1 MAAHKADRASEEADS
16 FVFVYD
22 RREKDAPEAK
32 ITTGGITSFK
42 AFKERLI
49 KSLGL
54 KSNEKFVVATTNREE
69 IKDDESWGIVDKG
82 DTVYVLRS
90 LDQELC
96 APVQERVNY
105 LPHYDTIVKGGMY
118 EYYASEGQNP
128 LPYAFAELIDN
139 SLAATRNNTGPRN
152 IEIRLHLDEATV
164 YVIDNG
170 KGMTSRQLNNWA
182 IYRLSKFNRKDRKT
196 KGNLDETEEEESF
209 VDQDLPKSLNS
220 DISYFGVGGKQAIF
234 FIGTSTRM
242 ISKPLGSQDVHEL
255 IISKEEFE
263 KKERNNEEIY
273 SGFIRKR
280 KLGDASHIST
290 EDEVLRRM
298 VEEEEKDRENFTVVV
313 IQGISKDHLQ
323 YLKDRMPEWTRQ
335 LAHIYHYYLHGPAGN
350 VDSEENKRAPSPF
363 KNIDIEIKLWS
374 SRSADN
380 PRTINLRD
388 IDDDMQTLF
397 VRGAASSFE
406 FKAIIEGAKVEGVL
420 RYHPFLYDRETYPM
434 DMYDRTEVTFEDEH
448 DYAIS
453 DIPARGRRP
462 IFECFWNGRLIPYTT
477 IDSFEWCNPPK
488 KAKNVAAECYNR
500 VSGVLWTDDNFQVST
515 NKLTFIDL
523 ELRLRDKLAAF
534 TRVVNGQERRTGI
547 EKEFSNWLKE
557 CHEQHDKSIH
567 FTQYMGQ
574 ILRLDLPKQR
584 QSPWSAYKQVDWD
597 GKVFKNGQLVK
608 ILRTNPPLLGS
619 INRILL
625 YGDHQG
631 DVYATG
637 GDLEI
642 VQEPRSMY
650 SEVKIVPLSKLDRT
664 TSAQMVKKYIDEE
677 EAKLPNS
684 LEITWPE
691 GNAVSKNQKRKTG
704 ETIGDI
710 RVEILNKKGDA
721 VSKLPGKDNASKKL
735 LVELKVIWASPTGL
749 QTIVS
754 HISQHGKT
762 WPYWFR
768 KMENIKNLGAYTLQ
782 LQAVLNESGEN
793 MFAGKQLP
801 CEKISFQ
808 VVEGE
813 AETFSVGVLE
823 GPFRVG
829 VPFTIPLDLHDS
841 FGNPARAPAGQEF
854 HPKLEASGLDLKYS
868 VAVVKGHSVSIKDVV
883 AKGQVQGTSGKN
895 FNLNITI
902 PELKSS
908 SQVLKIRLLPGPAS
922 VLYVSPEEEQT
933 VINGISPTFKIQL
946 QDSAGNPTALEGRS
960 VVCKLVGAPNLP
972 SYSMECSSTGSGT
985 LVGDPILLKKMK
997 SELSLTAKFDV
1008 QGNKLIKTVD
1018 RKIRLVPSGKACEVR
1033 VFFQEPDMSEK
1044 VQITNGMEITKPAGE
1059 TLQGLTYALYDEAE
1073 QELPLDDKVISKVK
1087 LNWVAKPPKDLLQK
1101 GQLPGVKATN
1111 TVQEVKYCQV
1121 TVTESSG
1128 IELGFVLKTITGEPK
1143 CLNCTCSG
1151 TNQISI
1157 GQPLAGEIQVK
1168 VRDKYGNDVQHDS
1181 ENVCKDLKISG
1192 EGLKV
1197 DRCKILLDKQTKSML
1212 IKGVVFEGGTIGR
1225 KEVQITWRSLKDYLR
1240 LEMVAGPPAKMK
1252 FIHYSES
1259 QEVLVYNESK
1269 FAKPL
1274 AIQLL
1279 DEGDNACR
1287 TPDIRMQLARDV
1299 KLKLIPTVQPTK
1311 TNKDGIADFG
1321 IFTVS
1326 CGRGLYELQ
1335 PKAFISAGFVL
1346 SGPKLKISVQP
1357 DPTRPSNLDV
1367 SYNNKATYTAGESM
1381 PEYTVKIY
1389 AEDDSLLASAKPSH
1403 VSLKLW
1409 KSDDADATNLPS
1421 RTLSYHP
1428 ESSRKTETGIFHFK
1442 NIKCPDES
1450 GSYNVMFVYY
1460 DGKHQ
1465 LFSNV
1470 IHIKIDPSTPVQ
1482 LVCLDNPGTATVSN
1496 TKNYATRCIVRNLK
1510 LELRDKYDNHVTKG
1524 MNGSIV
1530 LEIASATGEKE
1541 LPVFAGAA
1549 KNKTISATLAGGTSF
1564 IQNIA
1569 LQENSPGKDGYEYQ
1583 LKCSVNCNNVPKSL
1597 NMEPYILPF
1606 LFYDD
1611 AKKQSEM
1618 AALSKER
1625 DNLQN
1630 AIRTY
1635 KSLFETTEQLI
1646 EELKISVKEA
1656 KSEESKIR
1664 DELRKQRIPMSTLN
1678 SVESIEKLV
1687 KDFNERKDVELNK
1700 KRRVCS
1706 LPTIMANDPEVL
1718 GKIGHLAQIS
1728 DDDAARVLSW
1738 HMSSD
1743 MDCVVTMTT
1752 KKAKEIYNQTN
1763 GRQQVLPLDSIFKKS
1778 LTEWNKPLPHIKYKP
1793 NWKPTGNL
1801 IFARNLIAFW
1811 QNEDKCKT
1819 VFSMLL
1825 GDTLWIDTLDQ
1836 ANEYRRELVKYTNC
1850 PTILTR
1856 EGDRIRSN
1864 GKFGGLMN
1872 KAPPVEKLRGAVFGA
1887 PVPDSYHQLCST
1899 IDVLQNLK
1907 SALVAHKTAETELKE
1922 QMETIKA
1929 PEMQAKYEECREVEK
1944 QLQALEKKL
1953 GVVGTPVRDLSF
1965 PKVAKRTPDRDEDG
1979 GPANKRLRSS
1989 PAMPEVNGTTNSN
2002 FLTPTRTSRRI
2013 AAMTPTTD
2021 TDGRKR
2027 LKKS

>member
-1 MAAHKADRASEEADS
+1 MAAHKADGASDESDS

-22 RREKDAPEAK
+22 RRDKDSPEVK
-32 ITTGGITSFK
+32 VSIGGVSNFK
-42 AFKERLI
+42 TLKERLI
-49 KSLGL
+49 KKLSL
-54 KSNEKFVVATTNREE
+54 KSNEKFVIATTNREE
-69 IKDDESWGIVDKG
+69 IKDDESWGSVEKA
-82 DTVYVLRS
+82 DTLYILRS

-139 SLAATRNNTGPRN
+139 SLAATRNNSGPRN
-152 IEIRLHLDEATV
+152 IEIRLHFDEATV

-182 IYRLSKFNRKDRKT
+182 IYRLSKFNRKEKRPLS
-196 KGNLDETEEEESF
+196 GLDEIDEDESF
-209 VDQDLPKSLNS
+209 VDQNLPKSLNS

-242 ISKPLGSQDVHEL
+242 ISRPQGSKDVNEL
-255 IISKEEFE
+255 VISKEEFE
-263 KKERNNEEIY
+263 KKERNNEDIY

-280 KLGDASHIST
+280 KLGDASHIPA
-290 EDEVLRRM
+290 EDEVLRQM
-298 VEEEEKDRENFTVVV
+298 IEVEEKIREHFTVVV

-323 YLKDRMPEWTRQ
+323 YLKDGISEWTRQ
-335 LAHIYHYYLHGPAGN
+335 LSHIYHYYLHGPAGN
-350 VDSEENKRAPSPF
+350 VESDNNSRGASPF
-363 KNIDIEIKLWS
+363 KNIDIEVKLWS
-374 SRSADN
+374 SRSQEI
-380 PRTINLRD
+380 PRTVNLRD

-397 VRGAASSFE
+397 VRGAVSTFE

-420 RYHPFLYDRETYPM
+420 RYHPFLYDRETYPV
-434 DMYDRTEVTFEDEH
+434 DMYDRSEVTFEDEH
-448 DYAIS
+448 GYAIS
-453 DIPARGRRP
+453 DTPARGRRH

-477 IDSFEWCNPPK
+477 IDSFDWCSPPK
-488 KAKNVAAECYNR
+488 KTKSIPSECYNR

-523 ELRLRDKLAAF
+523 EIKLRDKLAAF

-557 CHEQHDKSIH
+557 CHELHDKSIH
-567 FTQYMGQ
+567 FTQYVGQ
-574 ILRLDLPKQR
+574 VLRIDLPKHR

-597 GKVFKNGQLVK
+597 GKVFKQGQMVK
-608 ILRTNPPLLGS
+608 ILRTNPQLLGS
-619 INRILL
+619 ISRILL

-642 VQEPRSMY
+642 FQEPRSIY
-650 SEVKIVPLSKLDRT
+650 SELKIVPLSKLDRT
-664 TSAQMVKKYIDEE
+664 TSPHNVRKFIEEE
-677 EAKLPNS
+677 EAKLPSS
-684 LEITWPE
+684 LQITWPE
-691 GNAVSKNQKRKTG
+691 GNKVTKNEKRKTG

-710 RVEILNKKGDA
+710 RVEILNKKGDC

-735 LVELKVIWASPTGL
+735 LVELKVIWASPDGP
-749 QTIVS
+749 QTLVS

-768 KMENIKNLGAYTLQ
+768 KMENIKNLGSYTLQ

-801 CEKISFQ
+801 CEKINFQ

-813 AETFSVGVLE
+813 AETFSVGVLD
-823 GPFRVG
+823 GPFKVG
-829 VPFTIPLDLHDS
+829 VPFNIPLDLHDS

-854 HPKLEASGLDLKYS
+854 HPKLEASGLEVKYS
-868 VAVVKGHSVSIKDVV
+868 LAVMRGHIVTLKDVV
-883 AKGQVQGTSGKN
+883 AKGQVQGNSGKN
-895 FNLNITI
+895 YNVSITI
-902 PELKSS
+902 PQLKQST
-908 SQVLKIRLLPGPAS
+908 QVLKMRLLPGPAS
-922 VLYVSPEEEQT
+922 MLYVSPEEEQM
-933 VINGISPTFKIQL
+933 VVNGFSPNFKIQL
-946 QDSAGNPTALEGRS
+946 QDAAGNPTGLEGRS

-997 SELSLTAKFDV
+997 SELLLTAKFDV
-1008 QGNKLIKTVD
+1008 QGNKLIKTIE
-1018 RKIRLVPSGKACEVR
+1018 RKIRLMPSGKACELKLYY
-1033 VFFQEPDMSEK
+1033 QEADMSKPER
-1044 VQITNGMEITKPAGE
+1044 ITNGMEITKPAGE
-1059 TLQGLTYALYDEAE
+1059 TLQGLTFTLYDEAE
-1073 QELPLDDKVISKVK
+1073 QEIKLDEKVVSKIK
-1087 LNWVAKPPKDLLQK
+1087 LNWLAKPPKDLLLK
-1101 GQLPGVKATN
+1101 GQMPGVKATN

-1121 TVTESSG
+1121 TVSESSG
-1128 IELGFVLKTITGEPK
+1128 IELGFVLKTVTGEPK
-1143 CLNCTCSG
+1143 SLNCTTGS
-1151 TNQISI
+1151 NLIKY
-1157 GQPLAGEIQVK
+1157 GQPLSSEIHVI
-1168 VRDKYGNDVQHDS
+1168 VRDKYGNDIQHDS
-1181 ENVCKDLKISG
+1181 DSVCKDLKITG
-1192 EGLKV
+1192 DGLKA
-1197 DRCKILLDKQTKSML
+1197 DRCKVVMHEKNMKIMV
-1212 IKGVVFEGGTIGR
+1212 IKGVVFEGGTLGR
-1225 KEVQITWRSLKDYLR
+1225 KELQITWRNLKDYVR

-1252 FIHYSES
+1252 FIHYNTD

-1269 FAKPL
+1269 LTKPL

-1279 DEGDNACR
+1279 DEGDNICT
-1287 TPDIRMQLARDV
+1287 TPDVRLQLARDV
-1299 KLKLIPTVQPTK
+1299 KLKLIPTVQPIK
-1311 TNKDGIADFG
+1311 TNKDGIGDFG

-1326 CGRGLYELQ
+1326 CGRGVYELQ

-1357 DPTRPSNLDV
+1357 DPTRPSSLDV
-1367 SYNNKATYTAGESM
+1367 SYNTKATYTAGEIM

-1389 AEDDSLLASAKPSH
+1389 ADDESLLASAKPSH

-1421 RTLSYHP
+1421 RTLSYSP
-1428 ESSRKTETGIFHFK
+1428 ETTRKSETGIFHFK
-1442 NIKCPDES
+1442 NITAPEES

-1470 IHIKIDPSTPVQ
+1470 IHIKIDPSAPVQ
-1482 LVCLDNPGTATVSN
+1482 LVSQDNPGTATVSN

-1510 LELRDKYDNHVTKG
+1510 LELRDKYKNHVTKG
-1524 MNGSIV
+1524 MNGAIV

-1541 LPVFAGAA
+1541 LPVFNNSA
-1549 KNKTISATLAGGTSF
+1549 KNSTISVTLAGGTSF

-1569 LQENSPGKDGYEYQ
+1569 LQENSPGKDGTEYQ
-1583 LKCSVNCNNVPKSL
+1583 LKCTVNCTNVPKSS
-1597 NMEPYILPF
+1597 NIQPYIIPF

-1618 AALSKER
+1618 AELSKER

-1664 DELRKQRIPMSTLN
+1664 DELRKQKISVTSLT
-1678 SVESIEKLV
+1678 SVESVEKLI
-1687 KDFNERKDVELNK
+1687 KDFNERKDQELNR
-1700 KRRVCS
+1700 KRRVCA
-1706 LPTIMANDPEVL
+1706 LPKIMANDPEVL
-1718 GKIGHLAQIS
+1718 GKIGHLAHIA

-1743 MDCVVTMTT
+1743 MDCVVTMST
-1752 KKAKEIYNQTN
+1752 KKAKEIYNQTS

-1793 NWKPTGNL
+1793 NWRPAGNL
-1801 IFARNLIAFW
+1801 MFARNLLAFW
-1811 QNEDKCKT
+1811 QNEDKCRT

-1887 PVPDSYHQLCST
+1887 PVPDTYHQFCSN

-1922 QMETIKA
+1922 QMETIRA

-1944 QLQALEKKL
+1944 QLKDLEKKL
-1953 GVVGTPVRDLSF
+1953 GVTATPLRDLS
-1965 PKVAKRTPDRDEDG
+1965 VSRLSKRTPERDEDG
-1979 GPANKRLRSS
+1979 GPASKRMRAS
-1989 PAMPEVNGTTNSN
+1989 PAMTEVNGNNSI
-2002 FLTPTRTSRRI
+2002 LTPTRTSRRI
-2013 AAMTPTTD
+2013 AAMTPTAD
-2021 TDGRKR
+2021 NDGRKR